1 MGENK
6 LLLSTFDRRR
16 ILLIALLT
24 CVLLPT
30 LWLISRNTTEQTD
43 GTSAVTVSTLNSGS
57 AADDESLDPI
67 ILGGPAPIIQDGS
80 AQIAYPGTVE
90 NGLQA
95 IATFSSF
102 DNAPDVV
109 CFFPQ
114 APMGISIIVT
124 NINNG
129 RTVKCTNVFRTSLPS
144 GATGLLH
151 TKIFESISNLVD
163 APIPVII
170 SW

>member
-30 LWLISRNTTEQTD
+30 LWLISRNTPEQTD
-43 GTSAVTVSTLNSGS
+43 STSAVTVSTLNSGS

-80 AQIAYPGTVE
+80 AQICLPWHRRKWVTG
-90 NGLQA
+90 NCNLQ
-95 IATFSSF
+95 
-102 DNAPDVV
+102 
-109 CFFPQ
+109 
-114 APMGISIIVT
+114 
-124 NINNG
+124 
-129 RTVKCTNVFRTSLPS
+129 
-144 GATGLLH
+144 
-151 TKIFESISNLVD
+151 
-163 APIPVII
+163 
-170 SW
+170 